1 MPNAGKPGEE
11 DLYDV
16 GTSDSDRIWGEFEG
30 EPPRKKR
37 PGFLR
42 ETPGGRPKF
51 DLGKSVKGPP

>member
-1 MPNAGKPGEE
+1 MSAWH
-11 DLYDV
+11 
-16 GTSDSDRIWGEFEG
+16 SDRIWGEFEG

-51 DLGKSVKGPP
+51 DLGKSLKGPAGLTQVRREGAPPH